1 MPKKIIRAVS
11 EHISKDI
18 ALQKTITYRVIVAV
32 GGASII
38 GVSWLL
44 TSNPLITVLG
54 GSLASEGFRTGV
66 YYVHEKW
73 WNGRTVQTKK

>member
-1 MPKKIIRAVS
+1 MPKRLVQPMIDHVS
-11 EHISKDI
+11 RDI
-18 ALQKTITYRVIVAV
+18 ALQKTITYRIIVAI

-38 GVSWLL
+38 GTSWLL

-54 GSLASEGFRTGV
+54 GSLASEVFRTGV
-66 YYVHEKW
+66 YYAHERW

>member
-1 MPKKIIRAVS
+1 MPKKILRAVS
-11 EHISKDI
+11 SHIAKDI
-18 ALQKTITYRVIVAV
+18 ALQKTITYRIIVAV

-38 GVSWLL
+38 GISWIL

-66 YYVHEKW
+66 YYIHEKW
-73 WNGRTVQTKK
+73 WNDRTIQTKK